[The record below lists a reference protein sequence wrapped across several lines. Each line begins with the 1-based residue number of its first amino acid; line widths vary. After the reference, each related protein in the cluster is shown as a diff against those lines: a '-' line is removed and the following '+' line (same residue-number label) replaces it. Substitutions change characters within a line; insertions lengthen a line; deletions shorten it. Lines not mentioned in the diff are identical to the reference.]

1 MIWKGFATWEGVNVV
16 CTWSPKRTMRHA
28 HAGSNRAHQS
38 LLPSL
43 PPMELINAVVHDIN
57 LLLYSFYIINIQ
69 QRSYKH
75 AHSSVRWIQ
84 GDGKCLPRYTSHGC
98 NYSYCL
104 ISHILNAIL
113 GTGRSFAGRQRMRTY
128 ITCNRFFFFWWIT

>member
-1 MIWKGFATWEGVNVV
+1 MGRSECRLHLKPQEEYAA
-16 CTWSPKRTMRHA
+16 CSC
-28 HAGSNRAHQS
+28 GSNRDHQS

-43 PPMELINAVVHDIN
+43 PPMELINAVVQDIN

-69 QRSYKH
+69 QRPYKH

-84 GDGKCLPRYTSHGC
+84 GDGKCLPRYASRGC

-128 ITCNRFFFFWWIT
+128 ITCNRFFFLMENIK